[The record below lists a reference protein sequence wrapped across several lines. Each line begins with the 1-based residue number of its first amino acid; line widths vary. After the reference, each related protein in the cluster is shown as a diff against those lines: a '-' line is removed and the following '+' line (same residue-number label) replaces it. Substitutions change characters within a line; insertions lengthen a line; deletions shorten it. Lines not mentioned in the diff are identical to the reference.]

1 MSTVESPP
9 PKKSGLRRL
18 SKRPHNF
25 NRLPSSHIPSRLR
38 LGDDAQDD
46 VTAPNRGTAPA
57 AYMNQS
63 IFSMIAA
70 AGSRTDFNTRFD
82 DSSESEDEIVEEEQ
96 EHTSQNDASHPESA
110 EIEAKE
116 TTKDDKIG
124 VGKKIKRLSS
134 HRLAQSFPRLSG
146 RSTKKK
152 EKDLPRRDTSPESDI
167 TSKSSKSNPRDAP
180 VLSRLIT
187 AEAAFQESEENNEQT
202 PESPKLHTSRSRGES
217 TPQTLLAT
225 RLMEIFGF
233 EHPETVVAEYPCW
246 LLQSVLLQGYL
257 YITKQHIC
265 FYAYLPKKSN
275 TVAKTGYLAK
285 KGRTTSKYKRCWF
298 SLKGDVLSY
307 YSDASNLY
315 FPAGN
320 IDLRYGI
327 SASLSSEKDSGKQKE
342 SKDFSV
348 TTAVRTYH
356 FRADSAPSAKEWV
369 QSLQKTIFRSHND
382 GDSVKISLPV
392 ENIIDFEESPV
403 VEFAETV
410 KLRVI
415 ESEDSYAIDEVNF
428 HVRSKLRIANSCS
441 TFSPSSASAKM
452 RSMFLEACS
461 RKPLIE
467 ESPMISSRPQD
478 RPIRHQAPNLG
489 PFQSAN
495 HLTLAR
501 AALEPNPAHL

>member
-1 MSTVESPP
+1 MSTNNDIIMSTVESPP
-9 PKKSGLRRL
+9 PKKSGLARRL
-18 SKRPHNF
+18 SKRPQLL

-46 VTAPNRGTAPA
+46 VTAPSRGRNAPA

-82 DSSESEDEIVEEEQ
+82 ESSDSEDDNPDGEQ
-96 EHTSQNDASHPESA
+96 EHTIQDKATLQTKTEAS
-110 EIEAKE
+110 AKGKSKDE
-116 TTKDDKIG
+116 RLKSDTKL
-124 VGKKIKRLSS
+124 KRLSG
-134 HRLAQSFPRLSG
+134 HRLMQSLPRLSG
-146 RSTKKK
+146 RSMKKR
-152 EKDLPRRDTSPESDI
+152 ERDEAREEPSPESDA
-167 TSKSSKSNPRDAP
+167 TSESTRSNPRDAP

-187 AEAAFQESEENNEQT
+187 AEAAFQEDVDEDDNADEQR
-202 PESPKLHTSRSRGES
+202 SPNSPAPAKSRNRAES

-233 EHPETVVAEYPCW
+233 ELPEKVVAEYPCW

-257 YITKQHIC
+257 YITRQHIC

-275 TVAKTGYLAK
+275 TVARTGYLSK
-285 KGRTTSKYKRCWF
+285 RGRTNSKYKRYWF

-307 YSDASNLY
+307 YSDSSNLY
-315 FPAGN
+315 FPSGN

-327 SASLSSEKDSGKQKE
+327 SASLSTDKEKNKPERDGKE
-342 SKDFSV
+342 FSV
-348 TTAVRTYH
+348 TTDHRTYH
-356 FRADSAPSAKEWV
+356 FRADTPSSAKEWV

-410 KLRVI
+410 KIRVI
-415 ESEDSYAIDEVNF
+415 ESEDSYAIDEVS
-428 HVRSKLRIANSCS
+428 HHSI
-441 TFSPSSASAKM
+441 
-452 RSMFLEACS
+452 
-461 RKPLIE
+461 
-467 ESPMISSRPQD
+467 
-478 RPIRHQAPNLG
+478 
-489 PFQSAN
+489 
-495 HLTLAR
+495 
-501 AALEPNPAHL
+501 